1 MMLYIVNYL
10 ITANQNY
17 KVVSPHTSQN
27 SHHQKVYKQYIL
39 ERKGMEKR
47 EPSYSVFGKINC

>member
-1 MMLYIVNYL
+1 MLCIFNYL

-39 ERKGMEKR
+39 EREGMEKR
-47 EPSYSVFGKINC
+47 ESSYSVFGKINC